1 MKNFKSKWGAL
12 IILLVLS
19 VGIVAIF
26 YFDNE
31 SNSKNYSD
39 NKKTQN
45 NGDKI
50 IQNYTISY
58 LNEKI
63 TDRFNEMSHVV
74 TLYND
79 IKLEEDNNK
88 EDELIVSV
96 NYISPKNYSIE
107 EIGKLTITNLNNIKK
122 DWTFDKYISKY
133 IINYYSSGISKYT
146 IEHENNSMTNV
157 DKIILKNN
165 ITNEELEIDN
175 TNSNSNSITTDKN
188 QVDITNDSSSS
199 NSSIQNNTNNNSVNN
214 NNNNNN
220 SSTTYG
226 NKRGLGDTFIFDGL
240 ILTFDS
246 DYSFTTIENRYSDY
260 NGNPVIKLGVN
271 VKNASSQKNS
281 LNMFF
286 YNLFGSKG
294 IELDS
299 ITAYFDDSIDFA
311 GDLKPGASYKSYF
324 YILYDGDGKY
334 SIDFDNYS
342 QEISVEFNITK

>member
-146 IEHENNSMTNV
+146 IEHENNSRTSV
-157 DKIILKNN
+157 DKIIIKNN
-165 ITNEELEIDN
+165 ITDEVLEIDN
-175 TNSNSNSITTDKN
+175 ATSNSDSMTTDKS
-188 QVDITNDSSSS
+188 QVNITNDSSSN
-199 NSSIQNNTNNNSVNN
+199 NSSNQNNTNK
-214 NNNNNN
+214 NNN
-220 SSTTYG
+220 STNNS
-226 NKRGLGDTFIFDGL
+226 NNN
-240 ILTFDS
+240 S
-246 DYSFTTIENRYSDY
+246 N
-260 NGNPVIKLGVN
+260 NGNNSNNNSNSNSTNNSAPVPSQVPESTSNTSIYVSKQNALDKAKSYTLLN
-271 VKNASSQKNS
+271 LKDTKNANNIDNSSSIKEKSKTEKN
-281 LNMFF
+281 
-286 YNLFGSKG
+286 
-294 IELDS
+294 
-299 ITAYFDDSIDFA
+299 
-311 GDLKPGASYKSYF
+311 
-324 YILYDGDGKY
+324 GK
-334 SIDFDNYS
+334 
-342 QEISVEFNITK
+342 